1 MYTADYFIKNLN
13 MTAHPEGGF
22 YKEVYASEETITAK
36 ELKVDIHKLTSSE

>member
-22 YKEVYASEETITAK
+22 YKEVYASEENITAK
-36 ELKVDIHKLTSSE
+36 ELKVDIHKLTSAK